1 MHTAL
6 EYSFGGLSCLSTQ
19 LLGSINISLHLESCS
34 LSLVIWK
41 THKSVHHNV
50 LSSKNMQFGLA
61 LIIEEGAHA
70 HTQKNINTLVQ
81 DLPHFFIKIY

>member
-1 MHTAL
+1 MRTAL

-41 THKSVHHNV
+41 THKSVHH
-50 LSSKNMQFGLA
+50 KNMQFGLA